1 MNIATVATGAGHGWN
16 VSLAICVRG
25 LQRLRARPVLLIPT
39 VVMPV
44 FFVVSFTGAFS
55 SLTRIEGYGTS
66 NVFNW
71 MAPYAALQGAVF
83 AGVGGAMSAADDLEN
98 GFFDRLLLIPGSR
111 LPILVGTIGY
121 SAVRSIIP
129 TTGVLGVAALG
140 GLELPG
146 GIPGL

>member
-25 LQRLRARPVLLIPT
+25 LQRVRARPVLLIPT

-83 AGVGGAMSAADDLEN
+83 AGVGGAM
-98 GFFDRLLLIPGSR
+98 
-111 LPILVGTIGY
+111 
-121 SAVRSIIP
+121 
-129 TTGVLGVAALG
+129 
-140 GLELPG
+140 
-146 GIPGL
+146 